1 MDRRFLIK
9 LFAIEAVILIVLV
22 LASIQFKD
30 GRQPEEY
37 VGRDFRLKQRQL
49 LPQALRAQVLNP

>member
-37 VGRDFRLKQRQL
+37 VGRDSQIKAAPTT
-49 LPQALRAQVLNP
+49 PQALRAQVLNP